1 MEGSVHGQR
10 VPRFWC
16 LCEQHVLSVYGKEG
30 GRVKFA
36 ISVNDRDLLQFV
48 VNRTRDGILRV
59 SQEEAIP
66 YLSKHSNALSIGL
79 VESEVIIFSFTHS
92 KSDEEILF
100 KQSVVHDKN
109 ILFILPSQPVR
120 DAILLFKRPTNPF
133 PPSSST
139 SPLMSLRSSSAA
151 VGVTH

>member
-100 KQSVVHDKN
+100 KQSVVRDKN

-120 DAILLFKRPTNPF
+120 DAILAEVLLSPSFSRDQPTHSRHHLPQV
-133 PPSSST
+133 
-139 SPLMSLRSSSAA
+139 LR
-151 VGVTH
+151 

>member
-1 MEGSVHGQR
+1 MEGSVHGQC
-10 VPRFWC
+10 VPRLWR
-16 LCEQHVLSVYGKEG
+16 LCQQHILPVYGKEG
-30 GRVKFA
+30 GGVKFA

-79 VESEVIIFSFTHS
+79 VEPEVVIPSCVHA
-92 KSDEEILF
+92 KSDEETLF
-100 KQSVVHDKN
+100 KQSVVRDKN

-120 DAILLFKRPTNPF
+120 DAILAEVLLSPSFSRDQPTHPRHRL
-133 PPSSST
+133 PQV
-139 SPLMSLRSSSAA
+139 LR
-151 VGVTH
+151 